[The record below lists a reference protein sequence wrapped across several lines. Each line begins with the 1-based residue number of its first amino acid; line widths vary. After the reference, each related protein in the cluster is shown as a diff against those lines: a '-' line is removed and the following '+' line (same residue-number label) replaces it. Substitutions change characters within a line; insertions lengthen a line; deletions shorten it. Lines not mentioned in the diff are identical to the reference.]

1 MLRTRVLV
9 SLAAFAAALA
19 LQACDGG
26 SDEPGGLS
34 EADFASK
41 ANALCA
47 KTEAERA
54 RLLQQLTAPSGQ
66 SGAQTFRSLAGEDR
80 ELIRR
85 VDALV
90 PPEAEQD
97 RVDRIL
103 DGWRQRAKLEESY
116 ATQTAPSLE
125 AFTAEVAQID
135 ATVSPIATELG
146 MAQCTS
152 AAS

>member
-1 MLRTRVLV
+1 MLRTRIVAC
-9 SLAAFAAALA
+9 LAAFATALA
-19 LQACDGG
+19 QQACDGG
-26 SDEPGGLS
+26 SDEPGALS

-54 RLLQQLTAPSGQ
+54 RLLRQLTAPSGQ
-66 SGAQTFRSLAGEDR
+66 AGAQTFRSLAGEDH

-103 DGWRQRAKLEESY
+103 DGWRQRAELEENY
-116 ATQTAPSLE
+116 AQVPQSLE
-125 AFTAEVAQID
+125 SFTAEVAQID
-135 ATVSPIATELG
+135 AAVAPVANELG
-146 MAQCTS
+146 MTQCAG